1 MQPHALASVSTPA
14 QLLSLGPPVFVA
26 VPSTLLSFI
35 KRYPTMTN
43 GVLKLATKPH
53 GYRLPNAIITAKQ
66 LRFNNGLCFAFSAPA
81 GFIKGAFSVAI
92 KAQEQ
97 QLLLELSPILT
108 TVEITA
114 KCRHTD
120 TAPLAHSISTSPE
133 ITAPKTSVSSYYRQF
148 LTQLEQAPK
157 AMEPRS
163 NLTSTKGEH
172 KVAAD
177 FLSLALAKAGA
188 LPQCSDKHNLTNAL
202 LKRTLLH
209 ALPKLLPETLISLS
223 DPQQL
228 QHALLSFARLNIQPT
243 HWHAPSP
250 DHANTLLFLCQWLL
264 GKKAS
269 DPVTLTPLNDKLNLL
284 QTYLGLS
291 PKLAQQIARLNLQQP
306 LIELLN
312 HFSLYQQHSGVK
324 EDCEHWFF
332 TLPYSISHTYE
343 QFEGHFERDKSD
355 LSGSERRSELWVL
368 RLKFTL
374 SNIPLLITTHAK
386 QAEPVRD
393 KPNLTITFSCDDI
406 KLLNNIEKLSPS
418 LINKIEQLGMVVS
431 NLHTEQQSVP
441 ATLLPGDHYLFK
453 VKA

>member
-1 MQPHALASVSTPA
+1 MNHLPPSGSHPTPLSKPATSVLPISSSTSLLPVTLTHNNEGLLAHVAGRSEPIKLEAASNSTLSSVHLTNAHAFLLSVVQPHALASVSTPA

-35 KRYPTMTN
+35 KRYPTMAN
-43 GVLKLATKPH
+43 SVLKLATKPH
-53 GYRLPNAIITAKQ
+53 GYRLPNAIITAEQ

-81 GFIKGAFSVAI
+81 GLIKGAFSVAI

-114 KCRHTD
+114 KCHHTD

-163 NLTSTKGEH
+163 NLTSTTGEH

-209 ALPKLLPETLISLS
+209 VLPKLLPETLISLS
-223 DPQQL
+223 NPQQL

-264 GKKAS
+264 GKK
-269 DPVTLTPLNDKLNLL
+269 
-284 QTYLGLS
+284 
-291 PKLAQQIARLNLQQP
+291 
-306 LIELLN
+306 
-312 HFSLYQQHSGVK
+312 
-324 EDCEHWFF
+324 
-332 TLPYSISHTYE
+332 
-343 QFEGHFERDKSD
+343 
-355 LSGSERRSELWVL
+355 RR
-368 RLKFTL
+368 
-374 SNIPLLITTHAK
+374 I
-386 QAEPVRD
+386 Q
-393 KPNLTITFSCDDI
+393 
-406 KLLNNIEKLSPS
+406 
-418 LINKIEQLGMVVS
+418 
-431 NLHTEQQSVP
+431 
-441 ATLLPGDHYLFK
+441 
-453 VKA
+453 